1 MFAHHEP
8 SFHQSTL
15 SARLV
20 PVGVDVPLNE
30 KSLCPMSPVAAAGA
44 DPSPNTSARQIAHQ
58 DARVNAP
65 WHAGVEVPAND

>member
-1 MFAHHEP
+1 
-8 SFHQSTL
+8 
-15 SARLV
+15 
-20 PVGVDVPLNE
+20 
-30 KSLCPMSPVAAAGA
+30 LCPMSPVAAAGA